1 MMKVADRIEMRAV
14 ADLVPYARN
23 ARTHSAE
30 QVAQIARS
38 IREFGFTN
46 PVLVDGGG
54 GIVAGHG
61 RVMAAKSLGLASVPV
76 LCVDWLTDAQQRAY
90 VLADNRLALDAGWD
104 DALLAGELAALKAD
118 GFDLELTG
126 FADDEIA
133 DLLESEG
140 GDKESEGRPDSTPE
154 PPAHP
159 VTAPGDVWIMGRH
172 RVMCGDSTSAESWD
186 ALDIDRPACVFTSPP
201 YGLGENAKLRDHYV
215 PGAETRKSLYAT
227 HKDSPDEWLDLM
239 RAWTNMA
246 LTTVDCVVCNVQTL
260 ANNKRNVMAWSAD
273 YVNHLVD
280 VAVWD
285 KGAGA
290 PQMQSNV
297 LTNVFEWLFILAPN
311 KGASRSLPLADFHGT
326 ESNVVRV
333 GRGQREY
340 SDIHRATMPLE
351 LAEWAVRVP
360 GAKAKCIVDPFGGTG
375 TTLIAAEK
383 HGKKSALIELDPRY
397 VDVIIRRWQAFT
409 GARAVHAVTGQP
421 FPQS

>member
-23 ARTHSAE
+23 ARTHSAD

-76 LCVDWLTDAQQRAY
+76 LCVDWLTEAQQRAY

-172 RVMCGDSTSAESWD
+172 RVMCGDSTS
-186 ALDIDRPACVFTSPP
+186 IDHVQKLMAGTLADLVFTDPP
-201 YGLGENAKLRDHYV
+201 YNVAYSGMGKVNQLGSIENDDMDDDSFSEFLDAVFDCYLAAMRPLAPIYVCHPDSKTGQKLAFERSFGERFRKASTIIWMKQAAGMGWQDYRAQHEPILYGWKPGNGKHFFCGDRTKTTVWQIGRDAQASYV
-215 PGAETRKSLYAT
+215 HPTQKPVALPEEAIHNSSKKGAVC
-227 HKDSPDEWLDLM
+227 LDL
-239 RAWTNMA
+239 
-246 LTTVDCVVCNVQTL
+246 
-260 ANNKRNVMAWSAD
+260 
-273 YVNHLVD
+273 
-280 VAVWD
+280 
-285 KGAGA
+285 
-290 PQMQSNV
+290 
-297 LTNVFEWLFILAPN
+297 
-311 KGASRSLPLADFHGT
+311 
-326 ESNVVRV
+326 
-333 GRGQREY
+333 
-340 SDIHRATMPLE
+340 
-351 LAEWAVRVP
+351 
-360 GAKAKCIVDPFGGTG
+360 FGGSG
-375 TTLIAAEK
+375 STLIACEK
-383 HGKKSALIELDPRY
+383 TGRVNCSMELDPRY
-397 VDVIIRRWQAFT
+397 VDVIIRRWQDFT

-421 FPQS
+421 FPQA